1 MDESQNH
8 NSQKKKKKEYI
19 LYDPIY
25 VNFLNRQY

>member
-8 NSQKKKKKEYI
+8 NSQKKKKEYL